1 MGSSVLLVFLAPFFA
16 IYVFFV
22 GIFNEFAPQPQ
33 AEIVLP
39 YNESQGLVW
48 EYVEDE
54 DYYINLLEVKVEGDK
69 QIFVFEADQSTST
82 SLVNI
87 FSVFFEPTEGY
98 IIDLAFV
105 DQNGNIKT
113 FYHDPRQDAQD
124 PFIIYDESEC
134 MITEYTV
141 TATDPEHADYWQ
153 VDFDGDNNI
162 VRQPWVEDESAV
174 TIVFMPYKIEDME
187 NGENRII
194 RFTNNYWV
202 DNTEYIEE
210 YRVTFSVQNGQLVI
224 VDEYWELDEK

>member
-22 GIFNEFAPQPQ
+22 GIFNQFAPQPQ

-54 DYYINLLEVKVEGDK
+54 DYYINLLEVKIEGDE
-69 QIFVFEADQSTST
+69 QVFVFEADGSTST
-82 SLVNI
+82 TISDI
-87 FSVFFEPTEGY
+87 FSVFVDPTCGE

-105 DQNGNIKT
+105 AQNGNTKT
-113 FYHDPRQDAQD
+113 FYHDPRKDSQD

-134 MITEYTV
+134 MVTEYTV
-141 TATDPEHADYWQ
+141 TPADPENADYWQ
-153 VDFDGDNNI
+153 IDFDDDNNI
-162 VRQPWVEDESAV
+162 VRQPWVRREMTF
-174 TIVFMPYKIEDME
+174 TIVFMPYEIEDMK
-187 NGENRII
+187 NGENRIM

-202 DNTEYIEE
+202 DHTEYSEKYI
-210 YRVTFSVQNGQLVI
+210 VTFGIENGQLEI
-224 VDEYWELDEK
+224 VDERHELDKR

>member
-22 GIFNEFAPQPQ
+22 GIFNESAPQPQ

-82 SLVNI
+82 SLDDI

-105 DQNGNIKT
+105 DQNGG
-113 FYHDPRQDAQD
+113 F
-124 PFIIYDESEC
+124 
-134 MITEYTV
+134 
-141 TATDPEHADYWQ
+141 TAT
-153 VDFDGDNNI
+153 G
-162 VRQPWVEDESAV
+162 
-174 TIVFMPYKIEDME
+174 T
-187 NGENRII
+187 G
-194 RFTNNYWV
+194 
-202 DNTEYIEE
+202 
-210 YRVTFSVQNGQLVI
+210 
-224 VDEYWELDEK
+224 